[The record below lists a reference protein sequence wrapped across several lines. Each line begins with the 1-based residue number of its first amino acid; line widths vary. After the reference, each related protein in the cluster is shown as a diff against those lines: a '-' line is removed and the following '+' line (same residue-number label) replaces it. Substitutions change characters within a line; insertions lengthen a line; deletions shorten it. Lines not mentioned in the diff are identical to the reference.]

1 MAPYAWG
8 NAREM
13 NRGVA
18 QNILDLMAG
27 KRPELVVNP
36 EVFESEAL
44 RAELF

>member
-1 MAPYAWG
+1 MASCAWG

-13 NRGVA
+13 NLAVA
-18 QNILDLMAG
+18 QTILDLKAG
-27 KRPELVVNP
+27 KRPEWVVNP